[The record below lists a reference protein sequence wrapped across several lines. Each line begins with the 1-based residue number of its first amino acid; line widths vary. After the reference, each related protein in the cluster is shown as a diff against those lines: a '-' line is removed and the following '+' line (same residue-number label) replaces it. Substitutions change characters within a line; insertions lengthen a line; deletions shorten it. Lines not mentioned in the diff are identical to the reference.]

1 MEITFPNQMSVFL
14 SRMFFV
20 DNLFNTLS
28 DVLATY
34 LGVCNDGTLDAISP
48 MRFRSA
54 ERIQLHVDC
63 GGGSLLVVEQQM
75 TSVQKLLCGN
85 AFTTAASSASYN
97 WGGPTM
103 SLQFWLSGYY
113 AVELATATQVSCGP
127 TSTRSR
133 AQCTTALHCSG
144 LEACA
149 TTTGGSTECICTCS
163 TGLTGATCNVC
174 DAGHVTYPTCT
185 QCTTAAHCSGHAGSV
200 VSNADKTACVCS
212 CSLGQLPML
221 VTLVTLRTRYATF

>member
-1 MEITFPNQMSVFL
+1 MSVFL

-75 TSVQKLLCGN
+75 TSSWYRKIKTLFFVTGVQKLLCGN

-127 TSTRSR
+127 TSTKTSFTPTMHTFTPTFTHTFTSRS
-133 AQCTTALHCSG
+133 HIHHEHSH
-144 LEACA
+144 
-149 TTTGGSTECICTCS
+149 I
-163 TGLTGATCNVC
+163 
-174 DAGHVTYPTCT
+174 
-185 QCTTAAHCSGHAGSV
+185 
-200 VSNADKTACVCS
+200 
-212 CSLGQLPML
+212 
-221 VTLVTLRTRYATF
+221 